1 MSEIPTQP
9 SSLPPELDARLARI
23 EAHVGT
29 MLELMKA
36 WSDEQQALR
45 DRLFRAERE
54 LAETREACK
63 RLSARVARVE
73 RATDLDAPTEPG
85 GLSPP
90 PEPEHVT

>member
-23 EAHVGT
+23 EASVGT

-36 WSDEQQALR
+36 WADEQNAIR
-45 DRLFRAERE
+45 ERLFRVERE
-54 LAETREACK
+54 LAEERQERK

-73 RATDLDAPTEPG
+73 RAVDLDAPTEPG